1 MKLVDAEIFDAL
13 VEWKESRAA
22 CFESERTEPEMW
34 QRYAKAE
41 RELIAIADRLVD
53 ATKEDVK

>member
-1 MKLVDAEIFDAL
+1 MDKGTAEALIEWAQSRKL
-13 VEWKESRAA
+13 